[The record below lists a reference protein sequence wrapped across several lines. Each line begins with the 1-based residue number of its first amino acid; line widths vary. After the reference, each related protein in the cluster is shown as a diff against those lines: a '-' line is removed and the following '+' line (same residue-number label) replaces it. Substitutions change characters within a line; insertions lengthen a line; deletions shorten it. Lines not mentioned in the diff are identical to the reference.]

1 MNEIYSAKNELRP
14 KALEKRG
21 ALDEKYRQDAEQKA
35 IQHLVSTEEFSR
47 ADKILLYY
55 PVKSEADPLP
65 LFEIAREL
73 GKKVAFPKCNKDDLT
88 MRFFEIS
95 SQKDLS
101 LGAYNIPE
109 PKEDLGE
116 LICDERTLCVVPA
129 LLYSRDGHR
138 LGWGK
143 GYYDRFLAGFAGVSI
158 GFAYDG
164 FVVDELPHSEH
175 DRQLDMIITEKGVY
189 RCERKAEAGN

>member
-1 MNEIYSAKNELRP
+1 MKEIYVTKNELRS
-14 KALEKRG
+14 KAIKNRG

-35 IQHLVSTEEFSR
+35 IWHLISTKEFSR

-65 LFEIAREL
+65 LIEIAFEL

-95 SQKDLS
+95 SRNDLS

-109 PKEDLGE
+109 PKEDLDK
-116 LICDERTLCVVPA
+116 LVCDERTLCVVPA

-143 GYYDRFLAGFAGVSI
+143 GYYDRFLADFGGASVGFT
-158 GFAYDG
+158 YDG
-164 FVVDELPHSEH
+164 FVVDELPYGEH
-175 DRQLDMIITEKGVY
+175 DRRLDMIITEKGVY